1 MYYKPTYNP
10 QIHHRRS
17 IRLKGHDYSQAGLY
31 FITICCENRKY
42 RFGKIKNEK
51 MILNEYGTIA
61 YNEWIKLTE
70 RFSNFELDVFQIMP
84 NHMHA
89 IIALNTV
96 GAGFN
101 PVHNKPQN
109 NIVGAGFNPVHN
121 KPQNNIVGAGCIPV
135 HNNVENNTVGA
146 GFNPVQNNPQNN
158 TVGAGF
164 NPVQNNPQNN
174 IVGAGFNPVQNNP
187 QNNIVGAGF
196 NPVHNNPQNNTVGA
210 GFNPVHNN
218 PQNNIVG
225 AGFNPVHNNVEN
237 NTVGAGFNPVH
248 NNVEKHHKIYGQ
260 SSNGQPHGL
269 PIHLTD
275 NDNWA
280 TARVAP
286 TIGDIIGA
294 YKSLVANECLK
305 IWKTK
310 WVGANP
316 APIMGKLWQTNYYEH
331 IIRNQQS
338 YHNISEY
345 IVNNPAKW
353 QKDKF
358 YK

>member
-17 IRLKGHDYSQAGLY
+17 IRLKGYDYSQAGLY
-31 FITICCENRKY
+31 FITICCKNRKY
-42 RFGKIKNEK
+42 RFGKIENEK

-89 IIALNTV
+89 IIALKNV
-96 GAGFN
+96 GA
-101 PVHNKPQN
+101 
-109 NIVGAGFNPVHN
+109 
-121 KPQNNIVGAGCIPV
+121 
-135 HNNVENNTVGA
+135 E
-146 GFNPVQNNPQNN
+146 
-158 TVGAGF
+158 
-164 NPVQNNPQNN
+164 
-174 IVGAGFNPVQNNP
+174 
-187 QNNIVGAGF
+187 F

-210 GFNPVHNN
+210 GFIPVQNN
-218 PQNNIVG
+218 PQNNI
-225 AGFNPVHNNVEN
+225 
-237 NTVGAGFNPVH
+237 VGAGFNPVH

-275 NDNWA
+275 NDNRA
-280 TARVAP
+280 TARVTP